1 MDLNWSRERGVRAAK
16 RFIPRSKS
24 KSTSTFPRSNS
35 KASIFMRGI
44 LTITV
49 LPERPKIPHTP
60 KAMKTVNHEFTSRR
74 ERWQSAPEVTYREG
88 EYIDKLSKNK
98 TQVVVKLIDGE
109 EVRGWIEYYD
119 KDIIRITR
127 NTEPNL
133 FIYKNRVKYLFED
146 PTNTRSREAK
156 T

>member
-1 MDLNWSRERGVRAAK
+1 
-16 RFIPRSKS
+16 
-24 KSTSTFPRSNS
+24 
-35 KASIFMRGI
+35 
-44 LTITV
+44 
-49 LPERPKIPHTP
+49 
-60 KAMKTVNHEFTSRR
+60 MKQPNEFTSRR
-74 ERWQSAPEVTYREG
+74 DRWQAAPEVTYREG

-127 NTEPNL
+127 STEPNL

-146 PTNTRSREAK
+146 PDARQAQKLATLKLPVRRRHIRKRLICTRHLDLAPGNSRRAGRQIK
-156 T
+156 RHRSALLHDRS